1 MISITENDHKK
12 NDKQKNKHVS
22 RVNQYVTMSF
32 IITYVLLLT
41 TATITFIEAMR
52 TQNNTMRHIFN
63 LETTISI
70 VAAYFYSLFVNKIEN
85 ANKNNTPLDWSEI
98 TELRYL
104 DWSITTPMMLIVLSL
119 ALGYN
124 AKVKV
129 NLLYIMEVL
138 ALNYFMLYI
147 GYLGEINV
155 ISRLQGMIAGFIAF
169 FTMSFLIFMKFIK
182 FNYHLPNYIL
192 FGLFFVVWTMYGI
205 VYMFDKN
212 NRNVINNILDC
223 ISKCVVGIFLWIYY
237 TGIIKA

>member
-1 MISITENDHKK
+1 MISIIETEQKPD
-12 NDKQKNKHVS
+12 DKQKNKHVS
-22 RVNQYVTMSF
+22 HVNKYVTMSF

-223 ISKCVVGIFLWIYY
+223 ISKCIVGIFLWIYY